1 MSNIPYNWNS
11 YIVSKPT
18 AQPIIPCLVDDARC
32 LPKRAHATDAGADL
46 FSVKDM
52 VLRPGQDAMIDT
64 GLALKLPSGYAGIVV
79 NRSSQR
85 VKCISSLGAG
95 IIDSDYRGKIK
106 VFLYNNG
113 NDEYVIE
120 AYKTK
125 IAQLLIMPVMLAEF
139 QDCWN
144 DTERGIG
151 GFGSTG
157 L

>member
-1 MSNIPYNWNS
+1 MSDSIYTPSWNWNS
-11 YIVSKPT
+11 KINTNPV
-18 AQPIIPCLVDDARC
+18 IPCLVDDQRC
-32 LPKRAHATDAGADL
+32 LPKRAHPTDAGADL
-46 FSVKDM
+46 FSVQDL

-64 GLALKLPSGYAGIVV
+64 GLALKLPVGYAGIVV

-85 VKCISSLGAG
+85 IKCISSLGAG
-95 IIDSDYRGKIK
+95 IIDTDYRGKIK

-125 IAQLLIMPVMLAEF
+125 VAQLLIMPIMLAQFE
-139 QDCWN
+139 DAWN
-144 DTERGIG
+144 DTQRGTG

-157 L
+157 S

>member
-1 MSNIPYNWNS
+1 MSGVTTTSTFAISNTYMEP
-11 YIVSKPT
+11 V
-18 AQPIIPCLVDDARC
+18 IPCLVDDPRC

-46 FSVKDM
+46 FSVQDL

-64 GLALKLPSGYAGIVV
+64 GLALKLPRGYAGIVV

-85 VKCISSLGAG
+85 VNCISSLGAG
-95 IIDSDYRGKIK
+95 IIDTDYRGKIK

-113 NDEYVIE
+113 DTEYVIE

-125 IAQLLIMPVMLAEF
+125 IAQLLIMPVLLARFE
-139 QDCWN
+139 DCWN
-144 DTERGIG
+144 DTKRGTG

-157 L
+157 V